1 MLERIGEASADAP
14 VMAPSKLAISG
25 QMDGHA
31 MRSQDLDKATFGIV
45 LAGGGG
51 RGAYQIGCW
60 KKLKELG
67 LDRFSVISGTS
78 VGALNAA
85 LIAAGDVPQAVRL
98 WEDLEESKVVKTSA
112 IRKWT
117 V

>member
-1 MLERIGEASADAP
+1 
-14 VMAPSKLAISG
+14 
-25 QMDGHA
+25 
-31 MRSQDLDKATFGIV
+31 MRSQNLDKATFGIV

-85 LIAAGDVPQAVRL
+85 LIAAGDVPQATR
-98 WEDLEESKVVKTSA
+98 SGKSS
-112 IRKWT
+112 RKAKS
-117 V
+117 